1 MKMADTK
8 KEATGQDPSTE
19 PVIALLT
26 KILDEFSQ
34 QVQSRTPP
42 PLSDKAKVAVAVF
55 KEISLALDVK
65 PSEFSIG
72 PAPENVARG

>member
-1 MKMADTK
+1 MTMADRK
-8 KEATGQDPSTE
+8 KEATGQDPSTQ

-42 PLSDKAKVAVAVF
+42 PLSDKAKRAIAVF
-55 KEISLALDVK
+55 QEISAALDVE
-65 PSEFSIG
+65 PSQFSNA
-72 PAPENVARG
+72 PAP